1 MSIFIISWTETLLQP
16 PYPFQ
21 ITGLSQSTQEML
33 FLLVSFEH
41 PNVFL
46 RNFRP
51 VSIQTKKKKRRLKPT
66 GLLAQLRERR
76 SLGED
81 REVSLLCREIHP
93 QTFGLPKSTMGIS
106 VKGHFLLPSITL
118 TCSIQ
123 RETDSKWLLCDM
135 LNFRK
140 WKEFKAVASTEG
152 TQSHCLSLSVFLL
165 RHLFFSD

>member
-51 VSIQTKKKKRRLKPT
+51 VSIQTKNKRRLKPT

-81 REVSLLCREIHP
+81 MEVSLLCREIHP

-106 VKGHFLLPSITL
+106 VKGHFFLSSLLPVL
-118 TCSIQ
+118 P

-135 LNFRK
+135 LIFRK
-140 WKEFKAVASTEG
+140 WKKFKAVASTEG
-152 TQSHCLSLSVFLL
+152 TQSHRLSPSVFLL